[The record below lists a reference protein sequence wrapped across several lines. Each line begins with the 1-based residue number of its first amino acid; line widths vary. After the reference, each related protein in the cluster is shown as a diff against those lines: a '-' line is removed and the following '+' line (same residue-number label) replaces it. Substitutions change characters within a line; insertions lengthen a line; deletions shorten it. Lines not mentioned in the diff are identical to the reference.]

1 MEKRAIVEP
10 GRTPSEISGRPSDMI
25 KEGHAICSDE
35 AVPAERDEKRLAQQL
50 QTLYNSGRDVREQ

>member
-1 MEKRAIVEP
+1 MEKRAVVEP

-25 KEGHAICSDE
+25 KQGHAVCRGEAIPASDN
-35 AVPAERDEKRLAQQL
+35 EKRLAQQL

>member
-1 MEKRAIVEP
+1 MEKRAVVEP

-25 KEGHAICSDE
+25 KQGRAVCRGEAI
-35 AVPAERDEKRLAQQL
+35 PADDNEKRLAQQL

>member
-1 MEKRAIVEP
+1 MEKRAVVEP

-25 KEGHAICSDE
+25 KRGHAVCHGETIPVNDN
-35 AVPAERDEKRLAQQL
+35 EKRLAQQL

>member
-1 MEKRAIVEP
+1 MEKRAVVEP

-25 KEGHAICSDE
+25 KEGHAICHNE
-35 AVPAERDEKRLAQQL
+35 TAPAGLDEKRLAQQL